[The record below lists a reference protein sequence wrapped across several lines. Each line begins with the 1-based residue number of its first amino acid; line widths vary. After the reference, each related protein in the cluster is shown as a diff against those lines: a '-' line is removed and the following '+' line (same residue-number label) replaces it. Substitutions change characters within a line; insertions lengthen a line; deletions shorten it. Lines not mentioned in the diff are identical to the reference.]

1 MAMTDYFITC
11 HKIEKEMASD
21 GLGGYE
27 TVEKV
32 GIEFQGLPVKKGET
46 EQLVGALRGN
56 EEVQYNFHCP
66 YNIPLKKDDI
76 IMYEEYG
83 MSKFLR
89 LSSDVIKNTDESLQT
104 DWKSYNAES
113 YIPSKLIGA

>member
-11 HKIEKEMASD
+11 HKIERETASD

-32 GIEFQGLPVKKGET
+32 GIEFMGLPVKKSET

-56 EEVQYNFHCP
+56 EEVQYNFHC
-66 YNIPLKKDDI
+66 YANMPLKKDDV

-83 MSKFLR
+83 VNKFLR
-89 LSSDVIKNTDESLQT
+89 LSSDVIKNTDLSFQT

-113 YIPSKLIGA
+113 YVPNKIVGA